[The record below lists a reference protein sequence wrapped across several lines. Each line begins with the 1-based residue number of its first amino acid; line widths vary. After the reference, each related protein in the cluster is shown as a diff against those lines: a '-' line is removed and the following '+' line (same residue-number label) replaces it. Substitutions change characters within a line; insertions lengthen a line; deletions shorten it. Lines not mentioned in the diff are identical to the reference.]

1 MSANLLD
8 LIPIKIMK
16 NEEKNEDGTITV
28 FKPKFRNKFMIKY
41 IMPKLK
47 SPDFKVKLDEFGSFV
62 WKQIDGNLTVEEIG
76 LNLKDNFH
84 ENIEPVYERLS
95 VYFQTLLR
103 YKFIEYKNYD
113 PKQDKIIN

>member
-8 LIPIKIMK
+8 LIPIKMMK
-16 NEEKNEDGTITV
+16 SEENDDGTITV
-28 FKPKFRNKFMIKY
+28 IKPKFRNKFIVKY
-41 IMPKLK
+41 LVPKLK

-62 WKQIDGNLTVEEIG
+62 WKQIDGNLTVEKIG
-76 LNLKDNFH
+76 WNLKNNFH

-113 PKQDKIIN
+113 PKLDKIIE

>member
-1 MSANLLD
+1 MSVNLLD

-16 NEEKNEDGTITV
+16 SQENDDGTITI
-28 FKPKFRNKFMIKY
+28 FKPKFRNKFMVKY

-62 WKQIDGNLTVEEIG
+62 WKQIDGARTVEEIG
-76 LNLKDNFH
+76 FELKDSFK

-113 PKQDKIIN
+113 PKKDKIVD